1 MTETLGIREAYGEAL
16 VELGRENRN
25 IVVLDADLSGSTM
38 TKLFAREYPERFF
51 DMGVAEQDM
60 MGTAAGLALAGKTA
74 FASTFAV
81 FATGRAWEQ
90 VRQAI
95 AYPQLNVKIVASH
108 GGVSV
113 GEDGASHQMTEDLA
127 LMRAMPNMRVI
138 VPADA
143 HETRAIIRLVAETPG
158 PFYVRTSRMK
168 FPVIYKPDVSFRL
181 GRGDVLRP
189 GSDVSIIACGYMVHP
204 ALQAADALQAKG
216 ISARVVNMPTL
227 KPVDEELILA
237 CARETKGIVTAEE
250 HSIIGGLGSAVCE
263 VLCESRPAPVRRVGV
278 RDQFCSSG
286 RADDLFEEYGL
297 TAGNIVRTVEDML
310 RTSP

>member
-16 VELGRENRN
+16 VELGRENRD
-25 IVVLDADLSGSTM
+25 IVVLDADLSASTM
-38 TKLFAREYPERFF
+38 TKLFAREFPERFF

-90 VRQAI
+90 IRQAI
-95 AYPQLNVKIVASH
+95 AYPQINVKIVASH

-143 HETRAIIRLVAETPG
+143 HETKAILRLVAETPG

-168 FPVIYKPDVSFRL
+168 FPVIYKPGVSFRL
-181 GRGDVLRP
+181 GRGDILRP

-204 ALQAADALQAKG
+204 ALQAADSLRAKG
-216 ISARVVNMPTL
+216 ITARVVNMPTL
-227 KPVDEELILA
+227 KPIDEELILA
-237 CARETKGIVTAEE
+237 CARETKGIVTVEE

-297 TAGNIVRTVEDML
+297 TAGNIVRTAEDLL
-310 RTSP
+310 RISP

>member
-143 HETRAIIRLVAETPG
+143 HETRAIIRLVAEIPG

-263 VLCESRPAPVRRVGV
+263 VLCESRPALVRRVGV

>member
-60 MGTAAGLALAGKTA
+60 MGTAAGLALTGKTA

-90 VRQAI
+90 IRQAV

-143 HETRAIIRLVAETPG
+143 HETKAILRLVAETPG

-168 FPVIYKPDVSFRL
+168 FPVIYKPGMSFRL
-181 GRGDVLRP
+181 GQGDMLRP
-189 GSDVSIIACGYMVHP
+189 GSDVSIIACGYMVHQ

-227 KPVDEELILA
+227 KPVDEELILT
-237 CARETKGIVTAEE
+237 CARETKGIVTVEE

-263 VLCESRPAPVRRVGV
+263 VLSENGPAPVRRVGV
-278 RDQFCSSG
+278 SDQFCPSG
-286 RADDLFEEYGL
+286 QADDLFKEYGL
-297 TAGNIVRTVEDML
+297 TAGDIARTAEEML
-310 RTSP
+310 RTAS

>member
-16 VELGRENRN
+16 VELGRENRD

-38 TKLFAREYPERFF
+38 TKLFAREFPERFF

-60 MGTAAGLALAGKTA
+60 MGTAAGLALAGKVA

-90 VRQAI
+90 VRQAV
-95 AYPQLNVKIVASH
+95 AYPQLNVKVVASH

-143 HETRAIIRLVAETPG
+143 YETKALLRVVAATPG

-168 FPVIYKPDVSFRL
+168 FPVIYSPGREFRL
-181 GRGDVLRP
+181 GRGDVLRG
-189 GSDVSIIACGYMVHP
+189 GSDVSIIACGYMVHA
-204 ALQAADALQAKG
+204 ALRAAEVLQGRG
-216 ISARVVNMPTL
+216 ISVRVVNMPTL
-227 KPVDEELILA
+227 KPVDEDLILA

-250 HSIIGGLGSAVCE
+250 HSVIGGLGSAVCE
-263 VLCESRPAPVRRVGV
+263 VLAENRPAPVRRIGV
-278 RDQFCSSG
+278 RDRFCSSG
-286 RADDLFEEYGL
+286 TAADLFVEYGL
-297 TAGNIVRTVEDML
+297 TAENIAGTAEEML
-310 RTSP
+310 RAVS